1 MARAPRAPVIN
12 GILNINKP
20 YGLTSMEVVRRLKRA
35 SRQKKVGHGGTL
47 DPVATGVVPICFGQ
61 ATRMMEYL
69 VDGQKEYR
77 AEIELGVTTD
87 TYDSMGTVVEERPAD
102 GVTLEDVE
110 AAIAPY
116 IGTVKQVPPMYSA
129 LKRQGKRLYDLAR
142 QGIEVERDARDV
154 TVYWTRLLDWSP
166 PVISVEVGCGR
177 GFYMRSFAHDVGEA
191 LGCGGHLKTLERLRS
206 GGFYVA
212 DAVDLDDAEE
222 HFIEDTWPE
231 HMHAPDAALY
241 ELPAAIV
248 GRRLQQLIR
257 NGQPIPP
264 ESRIPVAEDG
274 ARCRVYSVDGVFVAV
289 LRFDADSRRWRP
301 EKVFQQGTPGRG
313 RSRRG

>member
-1 MARAPRAPVIN
+1 MARVPKAPAIN

-87 TYDSMGTVVEERPAD
+87 TYDSMGQVVDERPAD

-110 AAIAPY
+110 ATIEPY
-116 IGTVKQVPPMYSA
+116 LGTVKQVPPMYSA

-142 QGIEVERDARDV
+142 QG
-154 TVYWTRLLDWSP
+154 
-166 PVISVEVGCGR
+166 
-177 GFYMRSFAHDVGEA
+177 MRSSARRGTWRCT
-191 LGCGGHLKTLERLRS
+191 GRS
-206 GGFYVA
+206 CW
-212 DAVDLDDAEE
+212 
-222 HFIEDTWPE
+222 T
-231 HMHAPDAALY
+231 
-241 ELPAAIV
+241 
-248 GRRLQQLIR
+248 GRRR
-257 NGQPIPP
+257 SSASTSAAGAASTCAR
-264 ESRIPVAEDG
+264 SRTTWVRRWVAE
-274 ARCRVYSVDGVFVAV
+274 
-289 LRFDADSRRWRP
+289 
-301 EKVFQQGTPGRG
+301 GT
-313 RSRRG
+313 

>member
-87 TYDSMGTVVEERPAD
+87 TYDSMGTVVEQRPPD

-142 QGIEVERDARDV
+142 QGIEVEREARDV
-154 TVYWTRLLDWSP
+154 TVYRTRLLDWTP

-177 GFYMRSFAHDVGEA
+177 GFYMRSFAHDIGEA

-206 GGFYVA
+206 GGFYVT

-274 ARCRVYSVDGVFVAV
+274 ARCRVYGVDGVFVAV
-289 LRFDADSRRWRP
+289 LTFDAESRRWRP

-313 RSRRG
+313 RARRG

>member
-1 MARAPRAPVIN
+1 MARAPRAPAIN
-12 GILNINKP
+12 GILNVNKP

-69 VDGQKEYR
+69 VDGRKEYR

-87 TYDSMGTVVEERPAD
+87 TYDSMGTVVEERPVD
-102 GVTLEDVE
+102 GVTIEDVE

-116 IGTVKQVPPMYSA
+116 LGTVKQVPPMYSA

-142 QGIEVERDARDV
+142 QGIEVEREARDV
-154 TVYWTRLLDWSP
+154 TVYWTRLLDWTP

-191 LGCGGHLKTLERLRS
+191 LGCGGHLKSLERLRS

-212 DAVDLDDAEE
+212 DAVELDDAEE
-222 HFIEDTWPE
+222 HFIEDTWSE
-231 HMHAPDAALY
+231 MMHAPDARCTSFR
-241 ELPAAIV
+241 
-248 GRRLQQLIR
+248 RRLWA
-257 NGQPIPP
+257 GGCSSSSGTA
-264 ESRIPVAEDG
+264 SRY
-274 ARCRVYSVDGVFVAV
+274 RR
-289 LRFDADSRRWRP
+289 SRAS
-301 EKVFQQGTPGRG
+301 
-313 RSRRG
+313 RSRRTARGAGCTAWTACS

>member
-1 MARAPRAPVIN
+1 MARAPRAPAIN

-69 VDGQKEYR
+69 VDGRKEYR

-87 TYDSMGTVVEERPAD
+87 TYDSMGTVVEERPAEA
-102 GVTLEDVE
+102 VTREDVE

-116 IGTVKQVPPMYSA
+116 MGTVKQVPPMYSA
-129 LKRQGKRLYDLAR
+129 LKRQGKRLYDLGAPGHRGGAGGAGRDGVLDAAAGLDAAR
-142 QGIEVERDARDV
+142 HQRRGGVRA
-154 TVYWTRLLDWSP
+154 RLLHAL
-166 PVISVEVGCGR
+166 VRARRGR
-177 GFYMRSFAHDVGEA
+177 GAGLR
-191 LGCGGHLKTLERLRS
+191 GHLKSLERLRS

-248 GRRLQQLIR
+248 GRRMQQLIR

-274 ARCRVYSVDGVFVAV
+274 TRCRVYGVDGVFVAV
-289 LRFDADSRRWRP
+289 LKYDAESRRWRP
-301 EKVFQQGTPGRG
+301 EKVFQQGRSGR
-313 RSRRG
+313 R